1 VEREREIGSDEKVRI
16 VKWRSGEFYRGFVS
30 FGRDEGAISIV
41 RGDGAEQK
49 EEVEAAQLQQR
60 PAVDAA
66 SARGRVGG
74 EGGWR
79 TVLNASRERK
89 LALLHGILSKY
100 HPNGELAKVIFS
112 AEV

>member
-1 VEREREIGSDEKVRI
+1 MEREREIGSDKKVRI
-16 VKWRSGEFYRGFVS
+16 VKWRLGEFYRGFVR

-74 EGGWR
+74 EGGRWR
-79 TVLNASRERK
+79 DAAPDED
-89 LALLHGILSKY
+89 
-100 HPNGELAKVIFS
+100 GELF
-112 AEV
+112 